1 MPRSDVVITGLG
13 TVGSYGAG
21 RAALAAA
28 LAAGAPALTEVD
40 RSAGYHRPGGAR
52 LACLARA
59 VPLAPWLTAGEAR
72 RMSPPS
78 KFAAAAARMAL
89 AEAETEAEAEGTAE
103 PSTAGE
109 ADADPGGAPTT
120 GVVLATTFGP
130 SSFTEGMLKQLFLD
144 SPEGVSPFLFTESV
158 ANAAAAQ
165 VGILCRAHGPNVTI
179 AQREAGALLAVG
191 RGAAEVAGGGVGRVL
206 AGAVEEVT
214 PLLHAVLDRFG
225 ALARADD
232 GGEERARP
240 LDRRRN
246 GYVAA
251 EGATVL
257 VLERAD
263 AAARRGARPLARV
276 LGWGG
281 GFDASAPAHGWGE
294 GAGALARSLRR
305 CLARAGVPRERVDRI
320 VSGASGSRGGDRLE
334 ARTLRAAWGETPLPP
349 VLAPKG
355 VTGEHGG
362 GFLAAAV
369 LAAAGEALGPAA
381 GFAEPDPELG
391 LTPAAGAG
399 LPPPRIT
406 LVTSLAAGGAASWL
420 ILAAPQPERA
430 VEWMPEAWRLER
442 PAPEALAS

>member
-1 MPRSDVVITGLG
+1 MGRPDVVITGLG

-21 RAALAAA
+21 RAALEAA
-28 LAAGAPALTEVD
+28 LAAGEPALAEVD
-40 RSAGYHRPGGAR
+40 RSAGYHRPGSAR
-52 LACLARA
+52 FACLARVA
-59 VPLAPWLTAGEAR
+59 PLAPWLAAGEAR

-78 KFAAAAARMAL
+78 KFAVTAARMAL
-89 AEAETEAEAEGTAE
+89 AEAGLAVAAAPAGGEPAGSGGDIGSGMDGT
-103 PSTAGE
+103 P
-109 ADADPGGAPTT
+109 DT
-120 GVVLATTFGP
+120 GVVLSTTFGP
-130 SSFTEGMLKQLFLD
+130 SSFTEGILKQLFLD
-144 SPEGVSPFLFTESV
+144 SPESVSPFFFTESV

-165 VGILCRAHGPNVTI
+165 VGILCRARGPNVTI

-191 RGAAEVAGGGVGRVL
+191 RGAAEVAAGRVRRAL

-225 ALARADD
+225 ALARAD
-232 GGEERARP
+232 GAGEERARP

-263 AAARRGARPLARV
+263 EADRRGARPLARV

-294 GAGALARSLRR
+294 GEEALARSLAR
-305 CLARAGVPRERVDRI
+305 CLARAGIAREAVDRI
-320 VSGASGSRGGDRLE
+320 VSGASGSRRGDRLE
-334 ARTLRAAWGETPLPP
+334 ARTLRAAWGEVPLPP

-362 GFLAAAV
+362 GFLGAAV
-369 LAAAGEALGPAA
+369 LAAAGAPVGPAA

-391 LTPAAGAG
+391 LTPASGRSLA
-399 LPPPRIT
+399 PPRIT
-406 LVTSLAAGGAASWL
+406 LVTSLAAGGAAAWL
-420 ILAAPQPERA
+420 VLASPEPAAPR
-430 VEWMPEAWRLER
+430 PEAAR
-442 PAPEALAS
+442 